1 MRTFARKKTV
11 SAKQTMRQK
20 LAYVRKNWQLY
31 VIFLMPALL
40 LTIIF
45 KYIPMSGVL
54 IALRITMSSKGF
66 LEVSG

>member
-31 VIFLMPALL
+31 VIFFNA
-40 LTIIF
+40 
-45 KYIPMSGVL
+45 
-54 IALRITMSSKGF
+54 SSSF
-66 LEVSG
+66 DDYF